1 MHNLDA
7 KTTHPIMPPTNPPTT
22 AYATWSPTG
31 HAIAFVQD
39 NDLYVLPS
47 AESVQ
52 SLPLS
57 SSLPNKIYIS
67 RAIAQPIQVT
77 TSGNASLF
85 HGVPDWVY
93 EEEIFAADFAL
104 WWSPDSSKV
113 AFLAF
118 DETAVNEYTFPIY
131 NPTDDANSIIPYPSE
146 VVMKYPKPGFAN
158 PLVSV
163 HVFDLASYHAH
174 NDGSKNIGFPLADNT
189 LTLDWDGRH
198 PVEDSIIMEVTWVG
212 NSSLMVKEVNRNA
225 DDGSVIFFDLDLV
238 NVQSRARGKAVRKL
252 GKHGEEGDDGWIDY
266 VCNFFLSRYSLLIL
280 PFSSIGSKNIS
291 VTSRLD
297 NGRWYRRLLRYL
309 AQS

>member
-1 MHNLDA
+1 M
-7 KTTHPIMPPTNPPTT
+7 
-22 AYATWSPTG
+22 
-31 HAIAFVQD
+31 
-39 NDLYVLPS
+39 
-47 AESVQ
+47 
-52 SLPLS
+52 

-67 RAIAQPIQVT
+67 RVIAQPIRVT

-163 HVFDLASYHAH
+163 HVFDLANYQAH
-174 NDGSKNIGFPLADNT
+174 NDDSKNIGFPLADNT
-189 LTLDWDGRH
+189 LTLEWDGRH

-225 DDGSVIFFDLDLV
+225 DDGSVIFFDLDPV
-238 NVQSRARGKAVRKL
+238 NVQSRAHGKAVRKL

-266 VCNFFLSRYSLLIL
+266 V
-280 PFSSIGSKNIS
+280 
-291 VTSRLD
+291 
-297 NGRWYRRLLRYL
+297 
-309 AQS
+309 